1 MGGVASLKNLLKIL
15 NGMNGMNGTFP
26 ISNDVMKLTFR
37 GDMEHGLWNWC
48 SGFGVENRN
57 KDHDK
62 SVIIILNF
70 LK

>member
-1 MGGVASLKNLLKIL
+1 
-15 NGMNGMNGTFP
+15 MNGMNGTFP